1 MARTRS
7 ITPSAKGPPGAE
19 LTVSKARCVWAFD
32 TPEKEG
38 KRRDP
43 NGRAK
48 TGFLQEL
55 LARETA
61 NAVLRRGGLTISIT
75 RGGFQIQQATTV
87 KNKDIRKFG
96 GGVYVSEKGTVQQ
109 AYEENL
115 ELFRNKMPTIP
126 KTYKGNVERKTCE
139 DIQDVKG
146 NTKTAP
152 MAIPEKEFQNG
163 FGGWTR
169 CGCWCTASQR
179 EYFEGDHC
187 DTQQQAGQVSS
198 ESLLGKE
205 RNSNGVREE
214 WDSGGAVP
222 ILEAANRRIPAKNQ
236 FFRDVAGLARIAAH
250 FSAAVSENNR
260 NSLPFSKS
268 DVQSIMV
275 LASTLVRGSSGLPEE
290 SLVSRTAALT
300 WSLVGERERG
310 QSHRE
315 GRCLERGVRAK
326 GLHLS
331 TRGGKSD
338 EFRQSSRAV
347 VVSSQYVGWGE
358 EGWRICCLD
367 LEQCSLKVLEPEG
380 SPSLC
385 LLKLMGEK
393 GCTVTE
399 LSDFLQAME
408 HTEVLQLLSP
418 PGIKITVNPESKA
431 VLAGQFVKLC
441 CRATGHPFVQYQW
454 FKMNKEIPY
463 GNTSELIFNA
473 VHVKDAGFYVCRVN
487 NNFTFEFSQWSQLDV
502 CDISEVTE
510 SFRGSFDGLSE
521 SKLQICVEPRSQ
533 KLMPG
538 STLVLQ
544 CVAVGSPIPH
554 YQWFKNESLL
564 VHETKKLYMVPY
576 VDLEHQGTYW
586 CHVYND
592 RDSQDSNKVEVIIGR
607 TVEAVECTEDEL
619 NNLGH
624 PANREQTTNQPLAK
638 DKVALLI
645 GNMNYREHPKLKAP
659 LVDVYEL
666 TNLLRQLD
674 FKVVSLLDLTEYE
687 MRNAVDEFLLLLDK
701 GVYGLLYYAGHG
713 YENFGNS
720 FMVPVDAPNP
730 YRSENCLCVQNI
742 LKWMQEKETG
752 LNVFLLD
759 MCRKRNDYDD
769 TIPILD
775 ALKVTA
781 NIVFGYATCQGAEA
795 FEIQHSGLAN
805 GIFMKF
811 LKARLL
817 EDKKIT
823 VLLDEVAEDMGK
835 CHLTKG
841 KQALEIRSSLS
852 EKRALT
858 DPIQGAEYSAE
869 SLVRNLQWAKA
880 HELPESMCLKFQ
892 CGVHIQL
899 GFAAEFS
906 NVMIIYTSIVY
917 KPPEITM
924 CDAYVTDFP
933 LDLDIDPKDANKGTP
948 EETGSYLVSK
958 DLPKHCLYTR
968 LSSLQKLKE
977 HLVFTVCLSYQYSG
991 LEDAVEEKQEVNVG
1005 KPLIAKLDMHR
1016 GSGRKTCFQ
1025 TCLMSNGPH
1034 QSSPSPSQGAGH
1046 HHSSQDAFC
1055 GVYRPHLGDPDSA
1068 VPSESCP
1075 CSRTPSALLSGYYAH
1090 HYSCHFSR
1098 SNVPV
1103 ETTDEMPFSFSDRLR
1118 ISEK

>member
-1 MARTRS
+1 M
-7 ITPSAKGPPGAE
+7 
-19 LTVSKARCVWAFD
+19 
-32 TPEKEG
+32 
-38 KRRDP
+38 
-43 NGRAK
+43 
-48 TGFLQEL
+48 
-55 LARETA
+55 
-61 NAVLRRGGLTISIT
+61 
-75 RGGFQIQQATTV
+75 
-87 KNKDIRKFG
+87 
-96 GGVYVSEKGTVQQ
+96 
-109 AYEENL
+109 
-115 ELFRNKMPTIP
+115 
-126 KTYKGNVERKTCE
+126 ER
-139 DIQDVKG
+139 
-146 NTKTAP
+146 
-152 MAIPEKEFQNG
+152 
-163 FGGWTR
+163 
-169 CGCWCTASQR
+169 
-179 EYFEGDHC
+179 
-187 DTQQQAGQVSS
+187 
-198 ESLLGKE
+198 
-205 RNSNGVREE
+205 
-214 WDSGGAVP
+214 
-222 ILEAANRRIPAKNQ
+222 
-236 FFRDVAGLARIAAH
+236 
-250 FSAAVSENNR
+250 
-260 NSLPFSKS
+260 
-268 DVQSIMV
+268 
-275 LASTLVRGSSGLPEE
+275 
-290 SLVSRTAALT
+290 
-300 WSLVGERERG
+300 
-310 QSHRE
+310 
-315 GRCLERGVRAK
+315 
-326 GLHLS
+326 
-331 TRGGKSD
+331 
-338 EFRQSSRAV
+338 
-347 VVSSQYVGWGE
+347 
-358 EGWRICCLD
+358 
-367 LEQCSLKVLEPEG
+367 
-380 SPSLC
+380 
-385 LLKLMGEK
+385 
-393 GCTVTE
+393 
-399 LSDFLQAME
+399 
-408 HTEVLQLLSP
+408 TEVLQLLSP

-454 FKMNKEIPY
+454 FKMNKEIPN
-463 GNTSELIFNA
+463 GNASELIFNT

-502 CDISEVTE
+502 CDVTEVTE
-510 SFRGSFDGLSE
+510 SFRSGSLDVISE

-533 KLMPG
+533 KLTPG
-538 STLVLQ
+538 STLILQ

-554 YQWFKNESLL
+554 YQWFKNESPLT
-564 VHETKKLYMVPY
+564 HETKKLYMVPY

-586 CHVYND
+586 CRVYND
-592 RDSQDSNKVEVIIGR
+592 RDSQDSKKVEIII
-607 TVEAVECTEDEL
+607 DEL
-619 NNLGH
+619 TNLGH
-624 PANREQTTNQPLAK
+624 PDNEEQAADQPLAK

-645 GNMNYREHPKLKAP
+645 GNMNYWEHPKLKAP

-742 LKWMQEKETG
+742 LKLMQEKETG

-811 LKARLL
+811 LKDRLL
-817 EDKKIT
+817 EEKKIT

-858 DPIQGAEYSAE
+858 DPIQGAAHSAE

-892 CGVHIQL
+892 CGVQIQL

-906 NVMIIYTSIVY
+906 NVMIIYTSILH
-917 KPPEITM
+917 KPPDILV

-933 LDLDIDPKDANKGTP
+933 LDLDVDPKDANKGTP

-991 LEDAVEEKQEVNVG
+991 LEDTIEEKQEVNAG
-1005 KPLIAKLDMHR
+1005 KPLIAKLDIHR
-1016 GSGRKTCFQ
+1016 GLGRKACFQ
-1025 TCLMSNGPH
+1025 TCIMCNGPF
-1034 QSSPSPSQGAGH
+1034 QSSTSTSAGAGH
-1046 HHSSQDAFC
+1046 YHSSQDSFC
-1055 GVYRPHLGDPDSA
+1055 GVYHSRLSNSSN
-1068 VPSESCP
+1068 VLPSDGCP
-1075 CSRTPSALLSGYYAH
+1075 CSRTADTFISSHHAH
-1090 HYSCHFSR
+1090 HHPCQLGR

-1103 ETTDEMPFSFSDRLR
+1103 ETTDEMPFNFSDGLR

>member
-1 MARTRS
+1 MRPAGAASPARDMPLCGDPQQALS
-7 ITPSAKGPPGAE
+7 PPASQLPLVAPSGPPLPAPGSAT
-19 LTVSKARCVWAFD
+19 LNRL
-32 TPEKEG
+32 PE
-38 KRRDP
+38 P
-43 NGRAK
+43 
-48 TGFLQEL
+48 L
-55 LARETA
+55 
-61 NAVLRRGGLTISIT
+61 LRRLSGSLDRAPEG
-75 RGGFQIQQATTV
+75 RG
-87 KNKDIRKFG
+87 
-96 GGVYVSEKGTVQQ
+96 
-109 AYEENL
+109 
-115 ELFRNKMPTIP
+115 
-126 KTYKGNVERKTCE
+126 
-139 DIQDVKG
+139 
-146 NTKTAP
+146 
-152 MAIPEKEFQNG
+152 
-163 FGGWTR
+163 W
-169 CGCWCTASQR
+169 
-179 EYFEGDHC
+179 
-187 DTQQQAGQVSS
+187 
-198 ESLLGKE
+198 
-205 RNSNGVREE
+205 
-214 WDSGGAVP
+214 
-222 ILEAANRRIPAKNQ
+222 RRLAE
-236 FFRDVAGLARIAAH
+236 VAG
-250 FSAAVSENNR
+250 S
-260 NSLPFSKS
+260 
-268 DVQSIMV
+268 
-275 LASTLVRGSSGLPEE
+275 RGRL
-290 SLVSRTAALT
+290 R
-300 WSLVGERERG
+300 
-310 QSHRE
+310 
-315 GRCLERGVRAK
+315 
-326 GLHLS
+326 LS
-331 TRGGKSD
+331 
-338 EFRQSSRAV
+338 
-347 VVSSQYVGWGE
+347 
-358 EGWRICCLD
+358 CLD
-367 LEQCSLKVLEPEG
+367 LEQCSLQVLEPEG

-385 LLKLMGEK
+385 LLRLMGEK

-399 LSDFLQAME
+399 LSDFLQTME
-408 HTEVLQLLSP
+408 HTEVLQLLRP

-454 FKMNKEIPY
+454 FKMNKEIPN
-463 GNTSELIFNA
+463 GNASELIFSA

-487 NNFTFEFSQWSQLDV
+487 NNCTFEFSQWSQLDV
-502 CDISEVTE
+502 CDVTELTE
-510 SFRGSFDGLSE
+510 SFQGSLDGVSE
-521 SKLQICVEPRSQ
+521 PKLQICVEPRSQ
-533 KLMPG
+533 KLLPG

-544 CVAVGSPIPH
+544 CVAVGSPLPL
-554 YQWFKNESLL
+554 YQWFRNESPLA
-564 VHETKKLYMVPY
+564 HETKRTYMVPC
-576 VDLEHQGTYW
+576 VDSAHQGTYW
-586 CHVYND
+586 CRVYND
-592 RDSQDSNKVEVIIGR
+592 RDSQDSTKAEVII
-607 TVEAVECTEDEL
+607 DEL
-619 NNLGH
+619 HHLGH
-624 PANREQTTNQPLAK
+624 PDNKEQMNDQPLAK
-638 DKVALLI
+638 DKVALLL
-645 GNMNYREHPKLKAP
+645 GNMNYWEHPKLKAP

-742 LKWMQEKETG
+742 LKLMQEKETG

-811 LKARLL
+811 LKDRLL

-858 DPIQGAEYSAE
+858 DPIQGTAHSAE

-892 CGVHIQL
+892 CGVQIQL

-906 NVMIIYTSIVY
+906 NVMIIYTSIVHR
-917 KPPEITM
+917 PPDITM

-977 HLVFTVCLSYQYSG
+977 HLIFTVCLSYQYSG
-991 LEDAVEEKQEVNVG
+991 LEDTIEEKQEVNVG
-1005 KPLIAKLDMHR
+1005 KPLIAKLDIHR
-1016 GSGRKTCFQ
+1016 GLGRKTCFQ
-1025 TCLMSNGPH
+1025 TSVMCNGPYPGT
-1034 QSSPSPSQGAGH
+1034 PSPSAGAGRYS
-1046 HHSSQDAFC
+1046 SSQDSFL
-1055 GVYRPHLGDPDSA
+1055 GVYHSHLGGSGSVLQPDS
-1068 VPSESCP
+1068 CR
-1075 CSRTPSALLSGYYAH
+1075 CSRTADAFISSPHSH
-1090 HYSCHFSR
+1090 RYSCQLGR

-1103 ETTDEMPFSFSDRLR
+1103 ETTDEIPFSLSDGLR

>member
-1 MARTRS
+1 S
-7 ITPSAKGPPGAE
+7 
-19 LTVSKARCVWAFD
+19 
-32 TPEKEG
+32 
-38 KRRDP
+38 
-43 NGRAK
+43 
-48 TGFLQEL
+48 
-55 LARETA
+55 
-61 NAVLRRGGLTISIT
+61 
-75 RGGFQIQQATTV
+75 
-87 KNKDIRKFG
+87 
-96 GGVYVSEKGTVQQ
+96 
-109 AYEENL
+109 
-115 ELFRNKMPTIP
+115 
-126 KTYKGNVERKTCE
+126 
-139 DIQDVKG
+139 
-146 NTKTAP
+146 
-152 MAIPEKEFQNG
+152 
-163 FGGWTR
+163 
-169 CGCWCTASQR
+169 
-179 EYFEGDHC
+179 
-187 DTQQQAGQVSS
+187 
-198 ESLLGKE
+198 
-205 RNSNGVREE
+205 
-214 WDSGGAVP
+214 
-222 ILEAANRRIPAKNQ
+222 
-236 FFRDVAGLARIAAH
+236 
-250 FSAAVSENNR
+250 
-260 NSLPFSKS
+260 
-268 DVQSIMV
+268 
-275 LASTLVRGSSGLPEE
+275 
-290 SLVSRTAALT
+290 
-300 WSLVGERERG
+300 
-310 QSHRE
+310 
-315 GRCLERGVRAK
+315 
-326 GLHLS
+326 
-331 TRGGKSD
+331 
-338 EFRQSSRAV
+338 
-347 VVSSQYVGWGE
+347 
-358 EGWRICCLD
+358 CLD

-408 HTEVLQLLSP
+408 HTEVLLLLSP
-418 PGIKITVNPESKA
+418 PGIRITVNPESKA

-454 FKMNKEIPY
+454 FKMNKEIPN
-463 GNTSELIFNA
+463 GNASELIFNT

-502 CDISEVTE
+502 CDVAEVTGN
-510 SFRGSFDGLSE
+510 FQGNLDGVSE
-521 SKLQICVEPRSQ
+521 SKLQICVEPRPQ
-533 KLMPG
+533 KLTPG
-538 STLVLQ
+538 STLALQ
-544 CVAVGSPIPH
+544 CVAVGSPLPH
-554 YQWFKNESLL
+554 YQWFKNESPLI
-564 VHETKKLYMVPY
+564 HETKKLYMVPY

-592 RDSQDSNKVEVIIGR
+592 RDSQDSKKVEVIIG
-607 TVEAVECTEDEL
+607 EQSYSAFYFNL
-619 NNLGH
+619 NLYIL
-624 PANREQTTNQPLAK
+624 PLNPFSLFFFLTAK

-645 GNMNYREHPKLKAP
+645 GNMNYWEHPKLKAP

-742 LKWMQEKETG
+742 LKLMQEKETG

-811 LKARLL
+811 LKDRLL

-858 DPIQGAEYSAE
+858 DPIQGTAYSAE

-892 CGVHIQL
+892 CGVQIQL

-906 NVMIIYTSIVY
+906 NVMIIYTSIVH
-917 KPPEITM
+917 KPPDVVM

-933 LDLDIDPKDANKGTP
+933 LDLDIDPKVANKGTP

-958 DLPKHCLYTR
+958 DLPKQCLYTR

-977 HLVFTVCLSYQYSG
+977 HLIFTVCVSYQYSG
-991 LEDAVEEKQEVNVG
+991 LEDTVEEKQEVNVG
-1005 KPLIAKLDMHR
+1005 KPLIAKLDIHR
-1016 GSGRKTCFQ
+1016 GLGRKTCFQ
-1025 TCLMSNGPH
+1025 TCIMCNGPY
-1034 QSSPSPSQGAGH
+1034 QSPGCAAPGPGPY
-1046 HHSSQDAFC
+1046 HSTQDSFHA
-1055 GVYRPHLGDPDSA
+1055 VYRSHLGNSSSVLPSDS
-1068 VPSESCP
+1068 CR
-1075 CSRTPSALLSGYYAH
+1075 CSRTADAFISSAHSH
-1090 HYSCHFSR
+1090 HDSCRFGR

-1103 ETTDEMPFSFSDRLR
+1103 ETTDEMPFSFSDGLR
-1118 ISEK
+1118 ISDK

>member
-1 MARTRS
+1 M
-7 ITPSAKGPPGAE
+7 
-19 LTVSKARCVWAFD
+19 
-32 TPEKEG
+32 
-38 KRRDP
+38 
-43 NGRAK
+43 
-48 TGFLQEL
+48 
-55 LARETA
+55 
-61 NAVLRRGGLTISIT
+61 
-75 RGGFQIQQATTV
+75 
-87 KNKDIRKFG
+87 
-96 GGVYVSEKGTVQQ
+96 
-109 AYEENL
+109 
-115 ELFRNKMPTIP
+115 
-126 KTYKGNVERKTCE
+126 
-139 DIQDVKG
+139 
-146 NTKTAP
+146 
-152 MAIPEKEFQNG
+152 
-163 FGGWTR
+163 
-169 CGCWCTASQR
+169 
-179 EYFEGDHC
+179 
-187 DTQQQAGQVSS
+187 
-198 ESLLGKE
+198 SLLG
-205 RNSNGVREE
+205 
-214 WDSGGAVP
+214 DPLQALP
-222 ILEAANRRIPAKNQ
+222 P
-236 FFRDVAGLARIAAH
+236 
-250 FSAAVSENNR
+250 SAAPTGPLLAPPAGATLNRLREPLLRRLSER
-260 NSLPFSKS
+260 LDQAP
-268 DVQSIMV
+268 
-275 LASTLVRGSSGLPEE
+275 
-290 SLVSRTAALT
+290 
-300 WSLVGERERG
+300 
-310 QSHRE
+310 E
-315 GRCLERGVRAK
+315 GR
-326 GLHLS
+326 
-331 TRGGKSD
+331 
-338 EFRQSSRAV
+338 
-347 VVSSQYVGWGE
+347 
-358 EGWRICCLD
+358 GWRRLAELAGSRGRLRLSCLD

-418 PGIKITVNPESKA
+418 PGIKITINPESKA

-454 FKMNKEIPY
+454 FKMNKEIPN

-502 CDISEVTE
+502 CDVPE
-510 SFRGSFDGLSE
+510 SF
-521 SKLQICVEPRSQ
+521 
-533 KLMPG
+533 
-538 STLVLQ
+538 
-544 CVAVGSPIPH
+544 
-554 YQWFKNESLL
+554 
-564 VHETKKLYMVPY
+564 
-576 VDLEHQGTYW
+576 
-586 CHVYND
+586 
-592 RDSQDSNKVEVIIGR
+592 
-607 TVEAVECTEDEL
+607 
-619 NNLGH
+619 
-624 PANREQTTNQPLAK
+624 QTK

-742 LKWMQEKETG
+742 LKLMQEKETG

-759 MCRKRNDYDD
+759 MCRKR
-769 TIPILD
+769 
-775 ALKVTA
+775 
-781 NIVFGYATCQGAEA
+781 CQGAEA

-811 LKARLL
+811 LKDRLL

-858 DPIQGAEYSAE
+858 DPIQGTEYSAE

-880 HELPESMCLKFQ
+880 HELPESMCLKFD
-892 CGVHIQL
+892 CGVQIQL

-917 KPPEITM
+917 KPPEIIM

-991 LEDAVEEKQEVNVG
+991 LEDTVEDKQEVNVG

-1016 GSGRKTCFQ
+1016 ELKLAP
-1025 TCLMSNGPH
+1025 LMILLPAAIAYSDVRAAIPMENGM
-1034 QSSPSPSQGAGH
+1034 
-1046 HHSSQDAFC
+1046 
-1055 GVYRPHLGDPDSA
+1055 
-1068 VPSESCP
+1068 ES
-1075 CSRTPSALLSGYYAH
+1075 
-1090 HYSCHFSR
+1090 
-1098 SNVPV
+1098 
-1103 ETTDEMPFSFSDRLR
+1103 
-1118 ISEK
+1118 

>member
-1 MARTRS
+1 MSLWGAPLQAPPPPSTQP
-7 ITPSAKGPPGAE
+7 PSAAPLGPLLP
-19 LTVSKARCVWAFD
+19 
-32 TPEKEG
+32 TPASATLNRLPE
-38 KRRDP
+38 P
-43 NGRAK
+43 
-48 TGFLQEL
+48 L
-55 LARETA
+55 
-61 NAVLRRGGLTISIT
+61 LRRL
-75 RGGFQIQQATTV
+75 
-87 KNKDIRKFG
+87 
-96 GGVYVSEKGTVQQ
+96 
-109 AYEENL
+109 
-115 ELFRNKMPTIP
+115 
-126 KTYKGNVERKTCE
+126 
-139 DIQDVKG
+139 
-146 NTKTAP
+146 
-152 MAIPEKEFQNG
+152 
-163 FGGWTR
+163 
-169 CGCWCTASQR
+169 
-179 EYFEGDHC
+179 
-187 DTQQQAGQVSS
+187 S
-198 ESLLGKE
+198 ESLDRAPEG
-205 RNSNGVREE
+205 RG
-214 WDSGGAVP
+214 W
-222 ILEAANRRIPAKNQ
+222 RRLAE
-236 FFRDVAGLARIAAH
+236 VAGSRGRLR
-250 FSAAVSENNR
+250 FS
-260 NSLPFSKS
+260 
-268 DVQSIMV
+268 
-275 LASTLVRGSSGLPEE
+275 
-290 SLVSRTAALT
+290 
-300 WSLVGERERG
+300 
-310 QSHRE
+310 
-315 GRCLERGVRAK
+315 
-326 GLHLS
+326 
-331 TRGGKSD
+331 
-338 EFRQSSRAV
+338 
-347 VVSSQYVGWGE
+347 
-358 EGWRICCLD
+358 CLD

-393 GCTVTE
+393 GCTVME

-418 PGIKITVNPESKA
+418 PGIKIIVNPESKA
-431 VLAGQFVKLC
+431 VLAGQFVKLF
-441 CRATGHPFVQYQW
+441 CRASGHPFVQYQW

-463 GNTSELIFNA
+463 GNSSELVFNT

-502 CDISEVTE
+502 CDVTEVTE
-510 SFRGSFDGLSE
+510 SSRISLDAISD
-521 SKLQICVEPRSQ
+521 SKLQICVEPNSQ
-533 KLMPG
+533 KLMLG

-554 YQWFKNESLL
+554 YQWFKNESPLT
-564 VHETKKLYMVPY
+564 HETKKLYVVPY

-586 CHVYND
+586 CRVYND
-592 RDSQDSNKVEVIIGR
+592 RESQDSRKVEIIIGR
-607 TVEAVECTEDEL
+607 TDEAVECTEDEL

-624 PANREQTTNQPLAK
+624 PDNKQQITDQPLAK

-645 GNMNYREHPKLKAP
+645 GNMNYWEHPKLKAP

-720 FMVPVDAPNP
+720 FMVPIDAPNP

-742 LKWMQEKETG
+742 LKLMQEKETG

-759 MCRKRNDYDD
+759 MCRKR
-769 TIPILD
+769 
-775 ALKVTA
+775 
-781 NIVFGYATCQGAEA
+781 CQGAEA

-811 LKARLL
+811 LKDRLL

-858 DPIQGAEYSAE
+858 DPIQVTAYSAE

-906 NVMIIYTSIVY
+906 NVMIIYTSIVH
-917 KPPEITM
+917 KPHEIIM

-977 HLVFTVCLSYQYSG
+977 HLIFTVCLSYQYSG
-991 LEDAVEEKQEVNVG
+991 LEDTVEEKQEVNVG
-1005 KPLIAKLDMHR
+1005 KPLIAKLDIHR
-1016 GSGRKTCFQ
+1016 GLGRKTCFQ
-1025 TCLMSNGPH
+1025 TCLMSNGPYQNPVSTSGAVGH
-1034 QSSPSPSQGAGH
+1034 YHTSQESFPDIYHLNSGNSSHILPS
-1046 HHSSQDAFC
+1046 DNC
-1055 GVYRPHLGDPDSA
+1055 R
-1068 VPSESCP
+1068 
-1075 CSRTPSALLSGYYAH
+1075 CSRTPDAFISRHHTH
-1090 HYSCHFSR
+1090 HYSSQFAG
-1098 SNVPV
+1098 SNVPE
-1103 ETTDEMPFSFSDRLR
+1103 ETTDEIPFSFSDRLR
-1118 ISEK
+1118 ISEN

>member
-1 MARTRS
+1 MSLWGEPPQAS
-7 ITPSAKGPPGAE
+7 SPPASQPPLAGVSAPPPAWPASTT
-19 LTVSKARCVWAFD
+19 LNR
-32 TPEKEG
+32 
-38 KRRDP
+38 
-43 NGRAK
+43 
-48 TGFLQEL
+48 L
-55 LARETA
+55 REPL
-61 NAVLRRGGLTISIT
+61 LRRL
-75 RGGFQIQQATTV
+75 
-87 KNKDIRKFG
+87 
-96 GGVYVSEKGTVQQ
+96 
-109 AYEENL
+109 
-115 ELFRNKMPTIP
+115 
-126 KTYKGNVERKTCE
+126 
-139 DIQDVKG
+139 
-146 NTKTAP
+146 
-152 MAIPEKEFQNG
+152 
-163 FGGWTR
+163 
-169 CGCWCTASQR
+169 
-179 EYFEGDHC
+179 
-187 DTQQQAGQVSS
+187 S
-198 ESLLGKE
+198 ESLD
-205 RNSNGVREE
+205 R
-214 WDSGGAVP
+214 AP
-222 ILEAANRRIPAKNQ
+222 
-236 FFRDVAGLARIAAH
+236 
-250 FSAAVSENNR
+250 
-260 NSLPFSKS
+260 
-268 DVQSIMV
+268 
-275 LASTLVRGSSGLPEE
+275 
-290 SLVSRTAALT
+290 
-300 WSLVGERERG
+300 
-310 QSHRE
+310 E
-315 GRCLERGVRAK
+315 GR
-326 GLHLS
+326 
-331 TRGGKSD
+331 
-338 EFRQSSRAV
+338 
-347 VVSSQYVGWGE
+347 
-358 EGWRICCLD
+358 GWRRLAELAGNRGRLRLSCLD

-393 GCTVTE
+393 GCTVAE

-408 HTEVLQLLSP
+408 HTEVLHLLNP
-418 PGIKITVNPESKA
+418 PGLKITINPESKA

-463 GNTSELIFNA
+463 GNSPELIFNA

-502 CDISEVTE
+502 CDVTEVTE
-510 SFRGSFDGLSE
+510 SFRGSLDGISE
-521 SKLQICVEPRSQ
+521 SKLQICVEPKSQ
-533 KLMPG
+533 KLVPG

-554 YQWFKNESLL
+554 YQWFKNESPLT
-564 VHETKKLYMVPY
+564 HETKKLYMVPY

-586 CHVYND
+586 CRVSND
-592 RDSQDSNKVEVIIGR
+592 QDSQDSRKVEIIIGR
-607 TVEAVECTEDEL
+607 TDGAVECTEDEL
-619 NNLGH
+619 NNFGH
-624 PANREQTTNQPLAK
+624 PDNKEQTIDQPLAK

-645 GNMNYREHPKLKAP
+645 GNMNYWEHPKLKAP

-687 MRNAVDEFLLLLDK
+687 MCNAVDEFLLLLDK

-720 FMVPVDAPNP
+720 FMVPIDAPNP
-730 YRSENCLCVQNI
+730 YRSENCLCVQSI
-742 LKWMQEKETG
+742 LKLMQEKETG

-811 LKARLL
+811 LKDRLL

-858 DPIQGAEYSAE
+858 DPIQGTACSAE

-892 CGVHIQL
+892 CGVQIQL

-906 NVMIIYTSIVY
+906 NVMIIYTSIVH
-917 KPPEITM
+917 KPPEIIM

-958 DLPKHCLYTR
+958 ELPKHCLYTR

-991 LEDAVEEKQEVNVG
+991 LEDTVEEKQEVSVG
-1005 KPLIAKLDMHR
+1005 KPLIARLDMHR
-1016 GSGRKTCFQ
+1016 GMGRRACFQ
-1025 TCLMSNGPH
+1025 MCLVPDGAGPA
-1034 QSSPSPSQGAGH
+1034 PSGGAGH
-1046 HHSSQDAFC
+1046 YQDSFG
-1055 GVYRPHLGDPDSA
+1055 GVYHSHLGNPDSG
-1068 VPSESCP
+1068 VPPDRCH
-1075 CSRTPSALLSGYYAH
+1075 CSRTPSAFISTYPTH
-1090 HYSCHFSR
+1090 HYSCQFGR

-1118 ISEK
+1118 ISEQ

>member
-1 MARTRS
+1 MSLWGEPLQAPP
-7 ITPSAKGPPGAE
+7 PSASHPPLTAPAGPPPPPPASAT
-19 LTVSKARCVWAFD
+19 LNR
-32 TPEKEG
+32 
-38 KRRDP
+38 
-43 NGRAK
+43 
-48 TGFLQEL
+48 L
-55 LARETA
+55 REPL
-61 NAVLRRGGLTISIT
+61 LRRLSETLDRAPEG
-75 RGGFQIQQATTV
+75 RG
-87 KNKDIRKFG
+87 
-96 GGVYVSEKGTVQQ
+96 
-109 AYEENL
+109 
-115 ELFRNKMPTIP
+115 
-126 KTYKGNVERKTCE
+126 
-139 DIQDVKG
+139 
-146 NTKTAP
+146 
-152 MAIPEKEFQNG
+152 
-163 FGGWTR
+163 W
-169 CGCWCTASQR
+169 
-179 EYFEGDHC
+179 
-187 DTQQQAGQVSS
+187 
-198 ESLLGKE
+198 
-205 RNSNGVREE
+205 
-214 WDSGGAVP
+214 
-222 ILEAANRRIPAKNQ
+222 RRLAE
-236 FFRDVAGLARIAAH
+236 VAG
-250 FSAAVSENNR
+250 S
-260 NSLPFSKS
+260 
-268 DVQSIMV
+268 
-275 LASTLVRGSSGLPEE
+275 RGRL
-290 SLVSRTAALT
+290 R
-300 WSLVGERERG
+300 
-310 QSHRE
+310 
-315 GRCLERGVRAK
+315 
-326 GLHLS
+326 LS
-331 TRGGKSD
+331 
-338 EFRQSSRAV
+338 
-347 VVSSQYVGWGE
+347 
-358 EGWRICCLD
+358 CLD

-418 PGIKITVNPESKA
+418 PGIKIIVNPESKA

-463 GNTSELIFNA
+463 GNAPELVFNT
-473 VHVKDAGFYVCRVN
+473 VHVKDSGFYVCRVN
-487 NNFTFEFSQWSQLDV
+487 NNCTFEFSQWSQLEV
-502 CDISEVTE
+502 CDVTE
-510 SFRGSFDGLSE
+510 ITENSQRSGDGVSE
-521 SKLQICVEPRSQ
+521 SKLQICVEPTSQ
-533 KLMPG
+533 RLRPG
-538 STLVLQ
+538 KTLILQ

-554 YQWFKNESLL
+554 YQWFRNDSLL
-564 VHETKKLYMVPY
+564 MQETKKLYVVPC

-586 CHVYND
+586 CRVYND
-592 RDSQDSNKVEVIIGR
+592 RDTQDSRKVEIIVGR
-607 TVEAVECTEDEL
+607 TDEAVECTEDEL
-619 NNLGH
+619 NNPGH
-624 PANREQTTNQPLAK
+624 PDNRDQTTDQPLAK

-645 GNMNYREHPKLKAP
+645 GNMNYWEHPKLKAP

-674 FKVVSLLDLTEYE
+674 FKVVSLLDLTESE
-687 MRNAVDEFLLLLDK
+687 MRSAVDEFLLLLDR

-742 LKWMQEKETG
+742 LKLMQEKETG

-811 LKARLL
+811 LKDRLL

-858 DPIQGAEYSAE
+858 DPVQGTAYSAE

-892 CGVHIQL
+892 CGVQIQL

-906 NVMIIYTSIVY
+906 NVMIIYTSIVH
-917 KPPEITM
+917 KPPEIIM

-933 LDLDIDPKDANKGTP
+933 LDLDIDPKYANKGTP

-991 LEDAVEEKQEVNVG
+991 LEETVEEKQEVNVG
-1005 KPLIAKLDMHR
+1005 KPLIAKLDIHR
-1016 GSGRKTCFQ
+1016 GLGRKTSFQ
-1025 TCLMSNGPH
+1025 TCLMSNGPY
-1034 QSSPSPSQGAGH
+1034 QNPASTSGAAGH
-1046 HHSSQDAFC
+1046 YHSSQDSFHD
-1055 GVYRPHLGDPDSA
+1055 VYHSHAGSSSHALPSDS
-1068 VPSESCP
+1068 CH
-1075 CSRTPSALLSGYYAH
+1075 CSRTPDPFVSSYTH
-1090 HYSCHFSR
+1090 HYSSHFGR

-1103 ETTDEMPFSFSDRLR
+1103 ETTDEIPFSFSDRLR

>member
-1 MARTRS
+1 M
-7 ITPSAKGPPGAE
+7 
-19 LTVSKARCVWAFD
+19 
-32 TPEKEG
+32 
-38 KRRDP
+38 
-43 NGRAK
+43 
-48 TGFLQEL
+48 
-55 LARETA
+55 
-61 NAVLRRGGLTISIT
+61 
-75 RGGFQIQQATTV
+75 
-87 KNKDIRKFG
+87 
-96 GGVYVSEKGTVQQ
+96 
-109 AYEENL
+109 
-115 ELFRNKMPTIP
+115 
-126 KTYKGNVERKTCE
+126 
-139 DIQDVKG
+139 
-146 NTKTAP
+146 
-152 MAIPEKEFQNG
+152 
-163 FGGWTR
+163 
-169 CGCWCTASQR
+169 
-179 EYFEGDHC
+179 
-187 DTQQQAGQVSS
+187 
-198 ESLLGKE
+198 SLLG
-205 RNSNGVREE
+205 
-214 WDSGGAVP
+214 DPLQALP
-222 ILEAANRRIPAKNQ
+222 P
-236 FFRDVAGLARIAAH
+236 
-250 FSAAVSENNR
+250 SAAPTGPLLAPPAGATLNRLREPLLRRLSER
-260 NSLPFSKS
+260 LDQAP
-268 DVQSIMV
+268 
-275 LASTLVRGSSGLPEE
+275 
-290 SLVSRTAALT
+290 
-300 WSLVGERERG
+300 
-310 QSHRE
+310 E
-315 GRCLERGVRAK
+315 GR
-326 GLHLS
+326 
-331 TRGGKSD
+331 
-338 EFRQSSRAV
+338 
-347 VVSSQYVGWGE
+347 
-358 EGWRICCLD
+358 GWRRLAELAGSRGRLRLSCLD

-418 PGIKITVNPESKA
+418 PGIKITINPESKA

-454 FKMNKEIPY
+454 FKMNKEIPN

-502 CDISEVTE
+502 CDVPE
-510 SFRGSFDGLSE
+510 SF
-521 SKLQICVEPRSQ
+521 Q
-533 KLMPG
+533 
-538 STLVLQ
+538 
-544 CVAVGSPIPH
+544 
-554 YQWFKNESLL
+554 N
-564 VHETKKLYMVPY
+564 
-576 VDLEHQGTYW
+576 
-586 CHVYND
+586 
-592 RDSQDSNKVEVIIGR
+592 
-607 TVEAVECTEDEL
+607 EL

-624 PANREQTTNQPLAK
+624 PDNKEQTTDQPLAK

-742 LKWMQEKETG
+742 LKLMQEKETG

-811 LKARLL
+811 LKDRLL

-858 DPIQGAEYSAE
+858 DPIQGTEYSAE

-880 HELPESMCLKFQ
+880 HELPESMCLKFD
-892 CGVHIQL
+892 CGVQIQL

-917 KPPEITM
+917 KPPEIIM

-991 LEDAVEEKQEVNVG
+991 LEDTVEDKQEVNVG

-1016 GSGRKTCFQ
+1016 GLGRKTCFQ
-1025 TCLMSNGPH
+1025 TCLMSNGPY
-1034 QSSPSPSQGAGH
+1034 QSSAATSGGAGH
-1046 HHSSQDAFC
+1046 YHSLQDPFH
-1055 GVYRPHLGDPDSA
+1055 GVYHSHPGNPSNVTPADS
-1068 VPSESCP
+1068 CH
-1075 CSRTPSALLSGYYAH
+1075 CSRTPDAFISSFAH
-1090 HYSCHFSR
+1090 HSSCHFSR

-1103 ETTDEMPFSFSDRLR
+1103 ETTDEIPFSFSDRLR

>member
-1 MARTRS
+1 MWPAGAAAVAGSPARDMSRCVDLLQALS
-7 ITPSAKGPPGAE
+7 PLASQPPPAAPSGPPLPAPASATLNRLPEPLLRRLSGVLDRAPEGRGWRRLAE
-19 LTVSKARCVWAFD
+19 LAGSR
-32 TPEKEG
+32 
-38 KRRDP
+38 
-43 NGRAK
+43 GR
-48 TGFLQEL
+48 
-55 LARETA
+55 
-61 NAVLRRGGLTISIT
+61 LR
-75 RGGFQIQQATTV
+75 
-87 KNKDIRKFG
+87 
-96 GGVYVSEKGTVQQ
+96 
-109 AYEENL
+109 
-115 ELFRNKMPTIP
+115 
-126 KTYKGNVERKTCE
+126 
-139 DIQDVKG
+139 
-146 NTKTAP
+146 
-152 MAIPEKEFQNG
+152 
-163 FGGWTR
+163 
-169 CGCWCTASQR
+169 
-179 EYFEGDHC
+179 
-187 DTQQQAGQVSS
+187 
-198 ESLLGKE
+198 
-205 RNSNGVREE
+205 
-214 WDSGGAVP
+214 
-222 ILEAANRRIPAKNQ
+222 
-236 FFRDVAGLARIAAH
+236 
-250 FSAAVSENNR
+250 
-260 NSLPFSKS
+260 
-268 DVQSIMV
+268 
-275 LASTLVRGSSGLPEE
+275 
-290 SLVSRTAALT
+290 
-300 WSLVGERERG
+300 
-310 QSHRE
+310 
-315 GRCLERGVRAK
+315 
-326 GLHLS
+326 LS
-331 TRGGKSD
+331 
-338 EFRQSSRAV
+338 
-347 VVSSQYVGWGE
+347 
-358 EGWRICCLD
+358 CLD

-408 HTEVLQLLSP
+408 HADVLQLLSP

-454 FKMNKEIPY
+454 FKMNKEIPN
-463 GNTSELIFNA
+463 GNASELIFNT

-502 CDISEVTE
+502 CDVTE
-510 SFRGSFDGLSE
+510 IAESFQGSLDCVSE
-521 SKLQICVEPRSQ
+521 TKLQICVEPRSQ

-554 YQWFKNESLL
+554 YQWFKNESPLI
-564 VHETKKLYMVPY
+564 HETKKLYMVPY
-576 VDLEHQGTYW
+576 VDLEHQGIYW
-586 CHVYND
+586 CRVHND
-592 RDSQDSNKVEVIIGR
+592 RDSQDSKKAEVII
-607 TVEAVECTEDEL
+607 DEL
-619 NNLGH
+619 NHLGH
-624 PANREQTTNQPLAK
+624 PDNKEQTADQPLAK

-645 GNMNYREHPKLKAP
+645 GNMNYWEHPKLKAP

-742 LKWMQEKETG
+742 LKLMQEKETG

-811 LKARLL
+811 LKDRLL
-817 EDKKIT
+817 EEKKIT

-858 DPIQGAEYSAE
+858 DPIQGTSYSAE

-892 CGVHIQL
+892 CGVQIQL

-906 NVMIIYTSIVY
+906 NVMIIYTSIVH
-917 KPPEITM
+917 KPPDIIM

-977 HLVFTVCLSYQYSG
+977 HLIFTVCLSYQYSG
-991 LEDAVEEKQEVNVG
+991 LEDTIEEKQEVNVG
-1005 KPLIAKLDMHR
+1005 KPLIAKLDIHR
-1016 GSGRKTCFQ
+1016 GLGRNTCFQ
-1025 TCLMSNGPH
+1025 TCVMCNGPY
-1034 QSSPSPSQGAGH
+1034 QSSTPTSAGAGH
-1046 HHSSQDAFC
+1046 YHSSQDSFL
-1055 GVYRPHLGDPDSA
+1055 GVYHSHLDSSSN
-1068 VPSESCP
+1068 VRPSESCH
-1075 CSRTPSALLSGYYAH
+1075 CSQTADGFIPRH
-1090 HYSCHFSR
+1090 HTDHYLCQFGR

-1103 ETTDEMPFSFSDRLR
+1103 ETTDEIPFSSSDGLR

>member
-1 MARTRS
+1 MPRPAMHS
-7 ITPSAKGPPGAE
+7 AGAAVVGSLWGASLQVPPPPAAPSGPPPPAAT
-19 LTVSKARCVWAFD
+19 LNRL
-32 TPEKEG
+32 PE
-38 KRRDP
+38 P
-43 NGRAK
+43 
-48 TGFLQEL
+48 L
-55 LARETA
+55 
-61 NAVLRRGGLTISIT
+61 LRRLSQSLDRASEG
-75 RGGFQIQQATTV
+75 RG
-87 KNKDIRKFG
+87 
-96 GGVYVSEKGTVQQ
+96 
-109 AYEENL
+109 
-115 ELFRNKMPTIP
+115 
-126 KTYKGNVERKTCE
+126 
-139 DIQDVKG
+139 
-146 NTKTAP
+146 
-152 MAIPEKEFQNG
+152 
-163 FGGWTR
+163 W
-169 CGCWCTASQR
+169 
-179 EYFEGDHC
+179 
-187 DTQQQAGQVSS
+187 
-198 ESLLGKE
+198 
-205 RNSNGVREE
+205 
-214 WDSGGAVP
+214 
-222 ILEAANRRIPAKNQ
+222 RRLAE
-236 FFRDVAGLARIAAH
+236 VAG
-250 FSAAVSENNR
+250 S
-260 NSLPFSKS
+260 
-268 DVQSIMV
+268 
-275 LASTLVRGSSGLPEE
+275 RGRL
-290 SLVSRTAALT
+290 R
-300 WSLVGERERG
+300 
-310 QSHRE
+310 
-315 GRCLERGVRAK
+315 
-326 GLHLS
+326 LS
-331 TRGGKSD
+331 
-338 EFRQSSRAV
+338 
-347 VVSSQYVGWGE
+347 
-358 EGWRICCLD
+358 CLD

-393 GCTVTE
+393 GCTVME
-399 LSDFLQAME
+399 LSDFLHAME
-408 HTEVLQLLSP
+408 YTEVLQLLSR

-431 VLAGQFVKLC
+431 VLAGQCVRLC

-454 FKMNKEIPY
+454 FKMNKEIPN
-463 GNTSELIFNA
+463 GNSSELIFST

-487 NNFTFEFSQWSQLDV
+487 DNFTFEFSQWSQLDV
-502 CDISEVTE
+502 CDVTEVTE
-510 SFRGSFDGLSE
+510 NFRSSLDGSSDFR
-521 SKLQICVEPRSQ
+521 LQICVEPRSQ
-533 KLMPG
+533 KLAPG

-554 YQWFKNESLL
+554 YQWFKDDSPLT
-564 VHETKKLYMVPY
+564 HETKKLYMVPY

-592 RDSQDSNKVEVIIGR
+592 RESQDSKKVDII
-607 TVEAVECTEDEL
+607 VDEL
-619 NNLGH
+619 HNLGH
-624 PANREQTTNQPLAK
+624 PDNTEKTAEQHVAK

-645 GNMNYREHPKLKAP
+645 GNMNYWEHPKLKAP

-674 FKVVSLLDLTEYE
+674 FKVVSLLDLTESE
-687 MRNAVDEFLLLLDK
+687 MRNAVAEFLLLLDK

-720 FMVPVDAPNP
+720 FMVPINAPNP

-742 LKWMQEKETG
+742 LKSMQEKETG

-811 LKARLL
+811 LKDRLL

-858 DPIQGAEYSAE
+858 DPVQGTACSAE

-892 CGVHIQL
+892 CGVQIQL

-906 NVMIIYTSIVY
+906 NVMIIYTSIVH
-917 KPPEITM
+917 KPPDIIM

-933 LDLDIDPKDANKGTP
+933 LDLDIDPKEANKGTP

-977 HLVFTVCLSYQYSG
+977 QLVFTVCLSYQYSG
-991 LEDAVEEKQEVNVG
+991 LDDMVEEKQEVNVG
-1005 KPLIAKLDMHR
+1005 KPLIAKLDIHR
-1016 GSGRKTCFQ
+1016 SLGRSTCFQ
-1025 TCLMSNGPH
+1025 TCLLCEGPF
-1034 QSSPSPSQGAGH
+1034 QSAASTPVGH
-1046 HHSSQDAFC
+1046 YQSSQDSFQ
-1055 GVYRPHLGDPDSA
+1055 GVYHSHLSPPGSLM
-1068 VPSESCP
+1068 PSDGCS
-1075 CSRTPSALLSGYYAH
+1075 CSRTANTFIPSPPTH
-1090 HYSCHFSR
+1090 HYSCQLGG

-1103 ETTDEMPFSFSDRLR
+1103 ETTDEVPFSFSEVLR

>member
-1 MARTRS
+1 MRPAGAAAVAASPARDMPLCGDPQQALS
-7 ITPSAKGPPGAE
+7 PPASQLPLVAPSGQP
-19 LTVSKARCVWAFD
+19 
-32 TPEKEG
+32 
-38 KRRDP
+38 
-43 NGRAK
+43 
-48 TGFLQEL
+48 L
-55 LARETA
+55 LAPGSATLNRLPEPL
-61 NAVLRRGGLTISIT
+61 LRRLSGSLDRAPEG
-75 RGGFQIQQATTV
+75 RG
-87 KNKDIRKFG
+87 
-96 GGVYVSEKGTVQQ
+96 
-109 AYEENL
+109 
-115 ELFRNKMPTIP
+115 
-126 KTYKGNVERKTCE
+126 
-139 DIQDVKG
+139 
-146 NTKTAP
+146 
-152 MAIPEKEFQNG
+152 
-163 FGGWTR
+163 W
-169 CGCWCTASQR
+169 
-179 EYFEGDHC
+179 
-187 DTQQQAGQVSS
+187 
-198 ESLLGKE
+198 
-205 RNSNGVREE
+205 
-214 WDSGGAVP
+214 
-222 ILEAANRRIPAKNQ
+222 RRLAE
-236 FFRDVAGLARIAAH
+236 VAG
-250 FSAAVSENNR
+250 S
-260 NSLPFSKS
+260 
-268 DVQSIMV
+268 
-275 LASTLVRGSSGLPEE
+275 RGRL
-290 SLVSRTAALT
+290 R
-300 WSLVGERERG
+300 
-310 QSHRE
+310 
-315 GRCLERGVRAK
+315 
-326 GLHLS
+326 LS
-331 TRGGKSD
+331 
-338 EFRQSSRAV
+338 
-347 VVSSQYVGWGE
+347 
-358 EGWRICCLD
+358 CLD
-367 LEQCSLKVLEPEG
+367 LEQCSLQVLEPEG

-385 LLKLMGEK
+385 LLRLLGEK

-399 LSDFLQAME
+399 LSDFLQTLE

-454 FKMNKEIPY
+454 FKMNKEIPN
-463 GNTSELIFNA
+463 GNASELIFSA

-487 NNFTFEFSQWSQLDV
+487 NNCTFEFSQWSQLDV
-502 CDISEVTE
+502 CDVMELAESFQGSLDGISEP
-510 SFRGSFDGLSE
+510 
-521 SKLQICVEPRSQ
+521 KLQICVEPRSQ
-533 KLMPG
+533 KLLLG

-544 CVAVGSPIPH
+544 CVAVGSPLPL
-554 YQWFKNESLL
+554 YQWFRDESPLA
-564 VHETKKLYMVPY
+564 HETKKTYMVPY

-586 CHVYND
+586 CRVYND
-592 RDSQDSNKVEVIIGR
+592 RYSQDSKKAEVI
-607 TVEAVECTEDEL
+607 VDEL
-619 NNLGH
+619 HYLGH
-624 PANREQTTNQPLAK
+624 PDNKEQMNDQPLAK
-638 DKVALLI
+638 DKVALLL
-645 GNMNYREHPKLKAP
+645 GNMNYWAHPKLKAP

-742 LKWMQEKETG
+742 LKLMQEKETG

-811 LKARLL
+811 LKDRLL

-858 DPIQGAEYSAE
+858 DPIQRTAHSAE

-892 CGVHIQL
+892 CGVQIQL

-906 NVMIIYTSIVY
+906 NVMIIYTSIVH
-917 KPPEITM
+917 KPPDIIM

-977 HLVFTVCLSYQYSG
+977 HLIFTVCLSYQYSG
-991 LEDAVEEKQEVNVG
+991 LEDTIEEKQEVNVG
-1005 KPLIAKLDMHR
+1005 KPLIAKLDIHR
-1016 GSGRKTCFQ
+1016 GLGRKTCLQ
-1025 TCLMSNGPH
+1025 TCVMCNG
-1034 QSSPSPSQGAGH
+1034 PSQGSPSTSAGAGH
-1046 HHSSQDAFC
+1046 YPSSQDSFL
-1055 GVYRPHLGDPDSA
+1055 GVYHSHLGSSGSVMPPDS
-1068 VPSESCP
+1068 CR
-1075 CSRTPSALLSGYYAH
+1075 CSRMAGAFISSPHTH
-1090 HYSCHFSR
+1090 RYSCQLGR

>member
-1 MARTRS
+1 MSLWGQPLQAS
-7 ITPSAKGPPGAE
+7 PP
-19 LTVSKARCVWAFD
+19 L
-32 TPEKEG
+32 
-38 KRRDP
+38 
-43 NGRAK
+43 
-48 TGFLQEL
+48 
-55 LARETA
+55 
-61 NAVLRRGGLTISIT
+61 AVL
-75 RGGFQIQQATTV
+75 Q
-87 KNKDIRKFG
+87 
-96 GGVYVSEKGTVQQ
+96 
-109 AYEENL
+109 
-115 ELFRNKMPTIP
+115 PP
-126 KTYKGNVERKTCE
+126 
-139 DIQDVKG
+139 
-146 NTKTAP
+146 TAP
-152 MAIPEKEFQNG
+152 SGLLSAPPAGATLNRLPEPLL
-163 FGGWTR
+163 R
-169 CGCWCTASQR
+169 R
-179 EYFEGDHC
+179 L
-187 DTQQQAGQVSS
+187 S
-198 ESLLGKE
+198 ESLDRAPEG
-205 RNSNGVREE
+205 RGWR
-214 WDSGGAVP
+214 
-222 ILEAANRRIPAKNQ
+222 Q
-236 FFRDVAGLARIAAH
+236 LA
-250 FSAAVSENNR
+250 E
-260 NSLPFSKS
+260 
-268 DVQSIMV
+268 
-275 LASTLVRGSSGLPEE
+275 LASSRGRL
-290 SLVSRTAALT
+290 
-300 WSLVGERERG
+300 
-310 QSHRE
+310 
-315 GRCLERGVRAK
+315 K
-326 GLHLS
+326 LS
-331 TRGGKSD
+331 
-338 EFRQSSRAV
+338 
-347 VVSSQYVGWGE
+347 
-358 EGWRICCLD
+358 CLD

-399 LSDFLQAME
+399 LSDFLHALE
-408 HTEVLQLLSP
+408 HTEVLQLLNP
-418 PGIKITVNPESKA
+418 PGLKITVNPESKA
-431 VLAGQFVKLC
+431 VLAGQLVKLC

-463 GNTSELIFNA
+463 GNSSELIFST

-487 NNFTFEFSQWSQLDV
+487 NNSTFEFSQWSQLDV
-502 CDISEVTE
+502 YDVAEVSE
-510 SFRGSFDGLSE
+510 SFQGNMDGVSE
-521 SKLQICVEPRSQ
+521 SKLQICVEPKSQ

-544 CVAVGSPIPH
+544 CVAIGSPIPH
-554 YQWFKNESLL
+554 YQWFKNESPLT
-564 VHETKKLYMVPY
+564 HETKKHYMVPY
-576 VDLEHQGTYW
+576 VDLEHEGTYW

-592 RDSQDSNKVEVIIGR
+592 RDSQDSKKVEVIVGR
-607 TVEAVECTEDEL
+607 TDEAVECTEDEL

-624 PANREQTTNQPLAK
+624 PDNKEQTTGQPLAK

-645 GNMNYREHPKLKAP
+645 GNMNYWAHPKLKAP

-687 MRNAVDEFLLLLDK
+687 MCNAVDEFLLLLDK

-742 LKWMQEKETG
+742 LKLMQEKETG

-811 LKARLL
+811 LKDRLL

-858 DPIQGAEYSAE
+858 DPIRGTACSAE
-869 SLVRNLQWAKA
+869 ALVRNLQWAKA

-906 NVMIIYTSIVY
+906 NVMIIYTSIVH
-917 KPPEITM
+917 KPPEIIM

-933 LDLDIDPKDANKGTP
+933 LDLDIDPKHANKGTP

-958 DLPKHCLYTR
+958 ELPKHCLYTR

-977 HLVFTVCLSYQYSG
+977 HLIFTVCLSYQYLG
-991 LEDAVEEKQEVNVG
+991 LEDTVEEKQEVNVG

-1016 GSGRKTCFQ
+1016 GLGRKTCFQ
-1025 TCLMSNGPH
+1025 ACRIPDEPYH
-1034 QSSPSPSQGAGH
+1034 SSTTTSEGAGH
-1046 HHSSQDAFC
+1046 FPSSQDSFRD
-1055 GVYRPHLGDPDSA
+1055 VYPSHLGNSDSGMPPDR
-1068 VPSESCP
+1068 CH
-1075 CSRTPSALLSGYYAH
+1075 CSRTPHAFISSYPAH
-1090 HYSCHFSR
+1090 HYSCQFGR
-1098 SNVPV
+1098 NNVPI
-1103 ETTDEMPFSFSDRLR
+1103 ETTDEVPFSFSDRLM
-1118 ISEK
+1118 ISEN

>member
-1 MARTRS
+1 MRPAGAAAVAGSPARDTLLCGELLQAPPPLAS
-7 ITPSAKGPPGAE
+7 QLPAAAPSGPPLPAAAGTT
-19 LTVSKARCVWAFD
+19 LNRL
-32 TPEKEG
+32 PE
-38 KRRDP
+38 P
-43 NGRAK
+43 
-48 TGFLQEL
+48 L
-55 LARETA
+55 
-61 NAVLRRGGLTISIT
+61 LRRL
-75 RGGFQIQQATTV
+75 
-87 KNKDIRKFG
+87 
-96 GGVYVSEKGTVQQ
+96 
-109 AYEENL
+109 
-115 ELFRNKMPTIP
+115 
-126 KTYKGNVERKTCE
+126 
-139 DIQDVKG
+139 
-146 NTKTAP
+146 
-152 MAIPEKEFQNG
+152 
-163 FGGWTR
+163 
-169 CGCWCTASQR
+169 
-179 EYFEGDHC
+179 
-187 DTQQQAGQVSS
+187 S
-198 ESLLGKE
+198 ESLDRAPEG
-205 RNSNGVREE
+205 RG
-214 WDSGGAVP
+214 W
-222 ILEAANRRIPAKNQ
+222 RRLAE
-236 FFRDVAGLARIAAH
+236 VAG
-250 FSAAVSENNR
+250 S
-260 NSLPFSKS
+260 
-268 DVQSIMV
+268 
-275 LASTLVRGSSGLPEE
+275 
-290 SLVSRTAALT
+290 
-300 WSLVGERERG
+300 RERL
-310 QSHRE
+310 R
-315 GRCLERGVRAK
+315 
-326 GLHLS
+326 LS
-331 TRGGKSD
+331 S
-338 EFRQSSRAV
+338 
-347 VVSSQYVGWGE
+347 
-358 EGWRICCLD
+358 LD

-385 LLKLMGEK
+385 LLKLLGEK
-393 GCTVTE
+393 GCTVVE

-408 HTEVLQLLSP
+408 RTEVLQLLSP

-454 FKMNKEIPY
+454 FKMNKEIPN
-463 GNTSELIFNA
+463 GNASELIFNT

-502 CDISEVTE
+502 CDVTEVTE
-510 SFRGSFDGLSE
+510 SFRSGSLDVISE

-533 KLMPG
+533 KLTPG
-538 STLVLQ
+538 STLILQ

-554 YQWFKNESLL
+554 YQWFKNESPLT
-564 VHETKKLYMVPY
+564 HETKKLYMVPY

-592 RDSQDSNKVEVIIGR
+592 RDSQDSKKVEIII
-607 TVEAVECTEDEL
+607 DEL
-619 NNLGH
+619 TNLGH
-624 PANREQTTNQPLAK
+624 PDNEEQAADQPLAK

-645 GNMNYREHPKLKAP
+645 GNMNYWEHPKLKAP

-742 LKWMQEKETG
+742 LKLMQEKETG

-811 LKARLL
+811 LKDRLL
-817 EDKKIT
+817 EEKKIT

-858 DPIQGAEYSAE
+858 DPIQGAAHSAE

-892 CGVHIQL
+892 CGVQIQL

-906 NVMIIYTSIVY
+906 NVMIIYTSILH
-917 KPPEITM
+917 KPPDILV

-933 LDLDIDPKDANKGTP
+933 LDLDVDPKDANKGTP

-991 LEDAVEEKQEVNVG
+991 LEDTIEEKQEVNAG
-1005 KPLIAKLDMHR
+1005 KPLIAKLDIHR
-1016 GSGRKTCFQ
+1016 GLGRKACFQ
-1025 TCLMSNGPH
+1025 TCIMCNGPF
-1034 QSSPSPSQGAGH
+1034 QSSTSTSAGAGH
-1046 HHSSQDAFC
+1046 YHSSQDSFC
-1055 GVYRPHLGDPDSA
+1055 GVYHSRLSNSSN
-1068 VPSESCP
+1068 VLPSDGCP
-1075 CSRTPSALLSGYYAH
+1075 CSRTADTFISSHHAH
-1090 HYSCHFSR
+1090 HHPCQLGR

-1103 ETTDEMPFSFSDRLR
+1103 ETTDEMPFNFSDGLR

>member
-1 MARTRS
+1 MWPAGAAAVAGSPARDMSRCVDLLQALS
-7 ITPSAKGPPGAE
+7 PLASQPPPAAPSGPPLPAPASATLNRLPEPLLRRLSGVLDRAPEGRGWRRLAE
-19 LTVSKARCVWAFD
+19 LAGSR
-32 TPEKEG
+32 
-38 KRRDP
+38 
-43 NGRAK
+43 GR
-48 TGFLQEL
+48 
-55 LARETA
+55 
-61 NAVLRRGGLTISIT
+61 LR
-75 RGGFQIQQATTV
+75 
-87 KNKDIRKFG
+87 
-96 GGVYVSEKGTVQQ
+96 
-109 AYEENL
+109 
-115 ELFRNKMPTIP
+115 
-126 KTYKGNVERKTCE
+126 
-139 DIQDVKG
+139 
-146 NTKTAP
+146 
-152 MAIPEKEFQNG
+152 
-163 FGGWTR
+163 
-169 CGCWCTASQR
+169 
-179 EYFEGDHC
+179 
-187 DTQQQAGQVSS
+187 
-198 ESLLGKE
+198 
-205 RNSNGVREE
+205 
-214 WDSGGAVP
+214 
-222 ILEAANRRIPAKNQ
+222 
-236 FFRDVAGLARIAAH
+236 
-250 FSAAVSENNR
+250 
-260 NSLPFSKS
+260 
-268 DVQSIMV
+268 
-275 LASTLVRGSSGLPEE
+275 
-290 SLVSRTAALT
+290 
-300 WSLVGERERG
+300 
-310 QSHRE
+310 
-315 GRCLERGVRAK
+315 
-326 GLHLS
+326 LS
-331 TRGGKSD
+331 
-338 EFRQSSRAV
+338 
-347 VVSSQYVGWGE
+347 
-358 EGWRICCLD
+358 CLD

-408 HTEVLQLLSP
+408 HADVLQLLSP

-454 FKMNKEIPY
+454 FKMNKEIPN
-463 GNTSELIFNA
+463 GNASELIFNT

-502 CDISEVTE
+502 CDVTE
-510 SFRGSFDGLSE
+510 IAESFQGSLDCVSE
-521 SKLQICVEPRSQ
+521 TKLQICVEPRSQ

-554 YQWFKNESLL
+554 YQWFKNESPLI
-564 VHETKKLYMVPY
+564 HETKKLYMVPY
-576 VDLEHQGTYW
+576 VDLEHQGIYW
-586 CHVYND
+586 CRVHND
-592 RDSQDSNKVEVIIGR
+592 RDSQDSKKAEVII
-607 TVEAVECTEDEL
+607 DEL
-619 NNLGH
+619 NHLGH
-624 PANREQTTNQPLAK
+624 PDNKEQTADQPLAK

-645 GNMNYREHPKLKAP
+645 GNMNYWEHPKLKAP

-742 LKWMQEKETG
+742 LKLMQEKETG

-811 LKARLL
+811 LKDRLL
-817 EDKKIT
+817 EEKKIT

-858 DPIQGAEYSAE
+858 DPIQGTSYSAE

-892 CGVHIQL
+892 CGVQIQL

-906 NVMIIYTSIVY
+906 NVMIIYTSIVH
-917 KPPEITM
+917 KPPDIIM

-977 HLVFTVCLSYQYSG
+977 HLIFTVCLSYQYSG
-991 LEDAVEEKQEVNVG
+991 LEDTIEEKQEVNVG
-1005 KPLIAKLDMHR
+1005 KPLIAKLDIHR
-1016 GSGRKTCFQ
+1016 GLGRNTCFQ
-1025 TCLMSNGPH
+1025 TCIMCNGPY
-1034 QSSPSPSQGAGH
+1034 QSSTPTSAGAGH
-1046 HHSSQDAFC
+1046 YHSSQDSFL
-1055 GVYRPHLGDPDSA
+1055 GVYHSHLDSSSN
-1068 VPSESCP
+1068 VRPSESCH
-1075 CSRTPSALLSGYYAH
+1075 CSQTADGFIPRH
-1090 HYSCHFSR
+1090 HTDHYLCQFGR

-1103 ETTDEMPFSFSDRLR
+1103 ETTDEIPFSSSDGLR

>member
-1 MARTRS
+1 MRPAGAAAIAGSPARDMS
-7 ITPSAKGPPGAE
+7 LCG
-19 LTVSKARCVWAFD
+19 
-32 TPEKEG
+32 
-38 KRRDP
+38 
-43 NGRAK
+43 
-48 TGFLQEL
+48 EL
-55 LARETA
+55 L
-61 NAVLRRGGLTISIT
+61 
-75 RGGFQIQQATTV
+75 QA
-87 KNKDIRKFG
+87 
-96 GGVYVSEKGTVQQ
+96 
-109 AYEENL
+109 
-115 ELFRNKMPTIP
+115 PP
-126 KTYKGNVERKTCE
+126 
-139 DIQDVKG
+139 
-146 NTKTAP
+146 
-152 MAIPEKEFQNG
+152 
-163 FGGWTR
+163 
-169 CGCWCTASQR
+169 
-179 EYFEGDHC
+179 
-187 DTQQQAGQVSS
+187 
-198 ESLLGKE
+198 
-205 RNSNGVREE
+205 
-214 WDSGGAVP
+214 
-222 ILEAANRRIPAKNQ
+222 
-236 FFRDVAGLARIAAH
+236 
-250 FSAAVSENNR
+250 
-260 NSLPFSKS
+260 
-268 DVQSIMV
+268 
-275 LASTLVRGSSGLPEE
+275 
-290 SLVSRTAALT
+290 SLVSQPPAAAPSGPQLIAAAGAT
-300 WSLVGERERG
+300 LNRLPEPLLRRLSGSLDRAP
-310 QSHRE
+310 E
-315 GRCLERGVRAK
+315 GR
-326 GLHLS
+326 
-331 TRGGKSD
+331 
-338 EFRQSSRAV
+338 
-347 VVSSQYVGWGE
+347 
-358 EGWRICCLD
+358 GWRKLAEVAGSRGRLRLSCLD

-385 LLKLMGEK
+385 LLKLLGEK
-393 GCTVTE
+393 GCTVVE
-399 LSDFLQAME
+399 LSDFLQALE

-431 VLAGQFVKLC
+431 VLAGEFVKLC

-454 FKMNKEIPY
+454 FKMNKEIPN
-463 GNTSELIFNA
+463 GNASELIFNT

-502 CDISEVTE
+502 CDVTEVTE
-510 SFRGSFDGLSE
+510 SFRRSIDGISE

-538 STLVLQ
+538 STLVLE

-554 YQWFKNESLL
+554 YQWFKNESPLT
-564 VHETKKLYMVPY
+564 HETKKLYMVPY

-586 CHVYND
+586 CRVYND
-592 RDSQDSNKVEVIIGR
+592 RDSQDSKKVEVIIGR
-607 TVEAVECTEDEL
+607 TDEAVECTED
-619 NNLGH
+619 NK
-624 PANREQTTNQPLAK
+624 EQTAEQPLAK

-645 GNMNYREHPKLKAP
+645 GNMNYWEHPKLKAP

-720 FMVPVDAPNP
+720 FMVPIDAPNP

-742 LKWMQEKETG
+742 LKLMQEKETG

-811 LKARLL
+811 LKDRLL
-817 EDKKIT
+817 EEKKIT

-858 DPIQGAEYSAE
+858 DPIQGTAHSAE

-880 HELPESMCLKFQ
+880 HELPESMCLKFH
-892 CGVHIQL
+892 CGVQIQL

-906 NVMIIYTSIVY
+906 NVMIIYTSIVH
-917 KPPEITM
+917 KPPDILM

-933 LDLDIDPKDANKGTP
+933 LDLDIDPKDANKETP

-958 DLPKHCLYTR
+958 ELPKHCLYTR

-991 LEDAVEEKQEVNVG
+991 LEDTIEEKQEVNVG
-1005 KPLIAKLDMHR
+1005 KPLIAKLDIHR
-1016 GSGRKTCFQ
+1016 GLGRKTSFQ
-1025 TCLMSNGPH
+1025 TCIMCNGPY
-1034 QSSPSPSQGAGH
+1034 QSSASTSAGAAH
-1046 HHSSQDAFC
+1046 YHSSQDSFC
-1055 GVYRPHLGDPDSA
+1055 GVYHSHLSNSSNAMPSDS
-1068 VPSESCP
+1068 CQ
-1075 CSRTPSALLSGYYAH
+1075 CSRTADAFISSHHTH
-1090 HYSCHFSR
+1090 HYSCQFGR

-1103 ETTDEMPFSFSDRLR
+1103 ETTDEIPFSFSDGLR